1 MSHSTTVASSL
12 RLTTINQR
20 ARNRKGPGNHCSHST
35 AWGLRKGE
43 FCSNLQ
49 ATATHKTSRRCV
61 ANRKLRA
68 HRSCLLP
75 FLVLS
80 RHYANDCPCTAVSH
94 ALDVRNRGVLCWHCI
109 GRQRCCCCW
118 GVRWCE

>member
-1 MSHSTTVASSL
+1 MNASEMNEPVADTGDRPAAHDYKPTCAEPERS
-12 RLTTINQR
+12 
-20 ARNRKGPGNHCSHST
+20 GNHCSHST

-43 FCSNLQ
+43 FCANLP

-75 FLVLS
+75 FLLLS
-80 RHYANDCPCTAVSH
+80 RHYANDCPCTAVERGAGRSG
-94 ALDVRNRGVLCWHCI
+94 ALAIFCLQHIDEKSCAS
-109 GRQRCCCCW
+109 
-118 GVRWCE
+118 